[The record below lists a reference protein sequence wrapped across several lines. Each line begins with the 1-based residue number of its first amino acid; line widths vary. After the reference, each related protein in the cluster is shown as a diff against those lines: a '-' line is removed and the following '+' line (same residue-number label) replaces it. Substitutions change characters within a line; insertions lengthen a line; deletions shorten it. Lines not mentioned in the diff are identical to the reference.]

1 MDRSSRRRKGK
12 GLERLSTTRGQRSRG
27 GQYSDRHM
35 SRCLFT
41 EMDKRVLQLTRNCR
55 GPGEPA
61 MRGHAKGQRSLCRSR
76 NRSPLRG
83 GLRDPG
89 LGNDFFN
96 VTPNA
101 PATDTLDLTEFDSF
115 HAQDTTR
122 GVKSQPT
129 DWRKPMCELRN
140 PEGSGTRST
149 ERTLT
154 TTQQP
159 HFRKGKDFCRQF
171 TQKDVQMANDC
182 MKRCSPSSVLRE
194 MHTTLGGA

>member
-1 MDRSSRRRKGK
+1 MKGH
-12 GLERLSTTRGQRSRG
+12 T
-27 GQYSDRHM
+27 
-35 SRCLFT
+35 
-41 EMDKRVLQLTRNCR
+41 
-55 GPGEPA
+55 
-61 MRGHAKGQRSLCRSR
+61 KGQRSPCRSR

-129 DWRKPMCELRN
+129 DWREPMCELRN
-140 PEGSGTRST
+140 PAGSGTRST
-149 ERTLT
+149 GRTLT

-159 HFRKGKDFCRQF
+159 HFKKGKDVCRQF

-194 MHTTLGGA
+194 VRTTLGGGQNWKRQGETQEPVLAGELRAPSPEGNTQPPKDPETAVLGTQLGGGTPVSI